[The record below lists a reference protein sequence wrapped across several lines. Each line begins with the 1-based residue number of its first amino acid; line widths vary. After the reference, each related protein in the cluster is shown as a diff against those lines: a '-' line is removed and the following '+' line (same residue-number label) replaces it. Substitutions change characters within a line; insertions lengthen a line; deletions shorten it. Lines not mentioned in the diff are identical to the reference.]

1 MARCYDDEVG
11 LMLSLAAKAL
21 PPPAKPP
28 PPALAN
34 MADYTFLN
42 RDNWNK
48 DAHN

>member
-1 MARCYDDEVG
+1 
-11 LMLSLAAKAL
+11 MLSLAAKAL
-21 PPPAKPP
+21 PPPAKTP